1 VRPSSNWFPAKIKR
15 CWDSLLILNLRLHVV
30 DGVRQLNLQSDG
42 FSSEGLDEDL
52 HSSRKTE
59 DEVESRLLL
68 DVIIRKSATI
78 FELLS
83 SED

>member
-1 VRPSSNWFPAKIKR
+1 
-15 CWDSLLILNLRLHVV
+15 
-30 DGVRQLNLQSDG
+30 
-42 FSSEGLDEDL
+42 
-52 HSSRKTE
+52 
-59 DEVESRLLL
+59 VESRLLL

>member
-1 VRPSSNWFPAKIKR
+1 
-15 CWDSLLILNLRLHVV
+15 LNLRLHVV

-42 FSSEGLDEDL
+42 FSSEGLDGDL
-52 HSSRKTE
+52 HSSTKIE
-59 DEVESRLLL
+59 DKVESRLLL